1 MNTPFLN
8 RLPPALVRS
17 TITVLI
23 AFAAVGVAVW
33 MWNHYERSPW
43 TRDGRVRADVVRVT
57 PDIGG
62 LVTSVAVHDNQQ
74 VHAGDLLFVIDRP
87 RYALALEEADAQVA
101 SARATLGQARREA
114 KRDMA
119 LGDLVAA
126 ESHEQNVAKV
136 ATAEAALAEALSAR
150 DAAALNLRRTQV
162 MASVNGV
169 VTNLDLHPGDY
180 VGAGTQAM
188 ALIDTDSLRVEGYF
202 EETKL
207 PMIRVG
213 APVSVRLMGEAS
225 DLHGHVESIAYGIN
239 DSSRSDSGNLL
250 PTVEPTFSWVRLAQR
265 IPVRVKLTNV
275 PRDIR
280 LIAGRTATV
289 TIEQTPLA
297 GKKKHA

>member
-1 MNTPFLN
+1 MNKLTATLA
-8 RLPPALVRS
+8 RSAATIIIVILAAL
-17 TITVLI
+17 
-23 AFAAVGVAVW
+23 VAVW

-62 LVTSVAVHDNQQ
+62 LVTQVAIHDNQT

-87 RYALALEEADAQVA
+87 RYALALEQAKAQIA
-101 SARATLGQARREA
+101 SARATLGQAQREA
-114 KRDMA
+114 KRDLA

-126 ESHEQNVAKV
+126 ESHEQNVARV
-136 ATAEAALAEALSAR
+136 ATAQAALAEAITAQDSAQ
-150 DAAALNLRRTQV
+150 LNLQRTRIT
-162 MASVNGV
+162 ASVNGV

-180 VGAGTQAM
+180 LGAGTQAM
-188 ALIDTDSLRVEGYF
+188 ALIDSDSLRVEGYF

-207 PMIRVG
+207 PQIRVG
-213 APVSVRLMGEAS
+213 APVSVRLMGEAQE
-225 DLHGHVESIAYGIN
+225 LKGRVESIASGIN

-265 IPVRVKLTNV
+265 IPVRVKLLQV
-275 PRDIR
+275 PRDVR

-289 TIEQTPLA
+289 TIQPVRN
-297 GKKKHA
+297 

>member
-1 MNTPFLN
+1 MKKLIPLLT
-8 RLPPALVRS
+8 RS
-17 TITVLI
+17 AATILI
-23 AFAAVGVAVW
+23 VAVALAVAIW
-33 MWNHYERSPW
+33 MWTHYERSPW

-62 LVTSVAVHDNQQ
+62 LVTAVAIHDNQN
-74 VHAGDLLFVIDRP
+74 VRAGDLLFVIDRP
-87 RYALALEEADAQVA
+87 RYRLALEQADAQIA
-101 SARATLGQARREA
+101 SARATLGQAQREA
-114 KRDMA
+114 RRDLA

-126 ESHEQNVAKV
+126 EAHEQNVARV
-136 ATAEAALAEALSAR
+136 ATAEAALAQAMVAR
-150 DAAALNLRRTQV
+150 DAARLNLRRTEV
-162 MASVNGV
+162 KASVNGV

-188 ALIDTDSLRVEGYF
+188 ALIDRDSLRVEGYF

-207 PMIRVG
+207 PRIRIG
-213 APVSVRLMGEAS
+213 APVLIRLMGEAQ
-225 DLHGHVESIAYGIN
+225 DVRGRVESIASGIN

-265 IPVRVKLTNV
+265 IPVRVKLLQV

-289 TIEQTPLA
+289 TIEPVK
-297 GKKKHA
+297 G